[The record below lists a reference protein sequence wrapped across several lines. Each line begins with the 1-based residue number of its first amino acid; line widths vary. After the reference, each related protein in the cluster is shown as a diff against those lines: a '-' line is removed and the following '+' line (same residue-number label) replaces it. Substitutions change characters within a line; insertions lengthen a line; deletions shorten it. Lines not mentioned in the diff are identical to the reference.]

1 MNPIQSSDGDSS
13 DPLSMRPFFIIWI
26 GQAFSLLGSQLVQ
39 FALVWWLTRT
49 TGSATVLAYASL
61 VALLPQVFIG
71 PLAGALVDRHSR
83 RMVLINA
90 DAFIALATLGL
101 MLLFWLGIAQV
112 WHIYAI
118 MFIRSLGAAFHWPA
132 MQASTTL
139 MVPQKHLGR
148 VAGMNQT
155 IAGLAGI
162 LIPPLGALAIE
173 KLPMQIILSIDVL
186 TALLAICPLFFIL
199 IPHPIRKAGLS
210 TTDTGRSLLADMR
223 EGLHFV
229 MSWKGLWMFAAIGM
243 VINLLGRAALTL
255 LPILVTEHF
264 GGGALEFGWM
274 QSAVGIGAVIGGVTL
289 GVWGGFKRRILTV
302 LSALVLDGI
311 VISVIALT
319 PVGAFN
325 IAVVAILMAGF
336 LETIVFGMSGAVGQA
351 IIPPEMQGRV
361 FSLLSSLG
369 QVMAPLGLAIAGPAA
384 DAIGVQYWWLL
395 TGIIIIIM
403 GAGAFLVPSILH
415 LEDRTRLGFTSLIS

>member
-1 MNPIQSSDGDSS
+1 MENTADSS
-13 DPLSMRPFFIIWI
+13 KPQSMRPFFIIWI

-71 PLAGALVDRHSR
+71 PWAGALVDRHSR
-83 RMVLINA
+83 RMVLIVA
-90 DAFIALATLGL
+90 DGIIALATLGL

-112 WHIYAI
+112 WHIYVI

-173 KLPMQIILSIDVL
+173 SLPMQTILSIDVL
-186 TALLAICPLFFIL
+186 TAMLAIGPLFFII
-199 IPHPIRKAGLS
+199 IPQPVRKAS
-210 TTDTGRSLLADMR
+210 PMTPEAGRSLLADMR

-229 MSWKGLWMFAAIGM
+229 VSWKGLWMFSAIGM
-243 VINLLGRAALTL
+243 VINLLGRAAITL
-255 LPILVTEHF
+255 LPILVTKLS
-264 GGGALEFGWM
+264 G
-274 QSAVGIGAVIGGVTL
+274 VG
-289 GVWGGFKRRILTV
+289 
-302 LSALVLDGI
+302 
-311 VISVIALT
+311 
-319 PVGAFN
+319 
-325 IAVVAILMAGF
+325 
-336 LETIVFGMSGAVGQA
+336 
-351 IIPPEMQGRV
+351 
-361 FSLLSSLG
+361 
-369 QVMAPLGLAIAGPAA
+369 
-384 DAIGVQYWWLL
+384 
-395 TGIIIIIM
+395 
-403 GAGAFLVPSILH
+403 H
-415 LEDRTRLGFTSLIS
+415 

>member
-1 MNPIQSSDGDSS
+1 MENTADSS
-13 DPLSMRPFFIIWI
+13 KLQSMRPFFIIWI

-61 VALLPQVFIG
+61 VALLPQVFVG
-71 PLAGALVDRHSR
+71 PWAGALVDRHNR
-83 RMVLINA
+83 RMVLIIA
-90 DAFIALATLGL
+90 DGFIALATLGL

-112 WHIYAI
+112 WHIYVI

-173 KLPMQIILSIDVL
+173 SLPMQTILSIDVL
-186 TALLAICPLFFIL
+186 TAMLAICPLFFIM
-199 IPHPIRKAGLS
+199 IPQPVRKAGPMTS
-210 TTDTGRSLLADMR
+210 EAGRSLLADMR

-229 MSWKGLWMFAAIGM
+229 VSWKGLWMFSAIGM
-243 VINLLGRAALTL
+243 VINLLGRAAIAL
-255 LPILVTEHF
+255 LPILVTKHF
-264 GGGALEFGWM
+264 GGRALEFGWM
-274 QSAVGIGAVIGGVTL
+274 QSAVGIGVIIGGVTL
-289 GVWGGFKRRILTV
+289 GIWGGFKRRILTV
-302 LSALVLDGI
+302 LLALALDGM
-311 VISVIALT
+311 VIMVIALT
-319 PVGAFN
+319 PVEGFS
-325 IAVVAILMAGF
+325 IAIVAIFMAGF

-369 QVMAPLGLAIAGPAA
+369 QLMAPLGLAIAGPVA
-384 DAIGVQYWWLL
+384 DAIGVQYWWLM
-395 TGIIIIIM
+395 TGIIITVM
-403 GAGAFLVPSILH
+403 GAGAFLVPSIVH
-415 LEDRTRLGFTSLIS
+415 IEDRTRFGPPSLIS